1 MNAMLLLAA
10 LPFVAA
16 PTALARAPVPST
28 SSSLAA
34 PRAGCDD
41 LRPRLAERAPPVRP
55 GVGDPSRTIR
65 PRTLDEL
72 PPGRLEHTVLR
83 EVDGCP
89 IPAVL
94 REGIGAAPA
103 PERR

>member
-10 LPFVAA
+10 LPFLAVPSA
-16 PTALARAPVPST
+16 PARAPGPPTPS
-28 SSSLAA
+28 SPAA
-34 PRAGCDD
+34 SADCDD
-41 LRPRLAERAPPVRP
+41 LRPRMAETVPPLRQS
-55 GVGDPSRTIR
+55 VGDPVRTLR

-72 PPGRLEHTVLR
+72 PPGRLELTVLR